1 MPNDRT
7 VRPFYGLFPSLV
19 EREGEEMIHDEGL
32 LARFWGAWSDACM
45 VCWNTMV
52 ADIANEN
59 PLASNILMSMWWP
72 MWRQSSNTRGPASLS
87 RTAPRGSQDNAPRVP

>member
-1 MPNDRT
+1 MPNDRM

-45 VCWNTMV
+45 VCWNMMA

-59 PLASNILMSMWWP
+59 PFA
-72 MWRQSSNTRGPASLS
+72 RQHQDRHADSS
-87 RTAPRGSQDNAPRVP
+87 PRGSTRGR

>member
-1 MPNDRT
+1 MPKDRM
-7 VRPFYGLFPSLV
+7 VRPFYGLLPSMV

-72 MWRQSSNTRGPASLS
+72 MWRQSSTRAGQGRYAESPPRASQ
-87 RTAPRGSQDNAPRVP
+87 G